1 MLRKYFHSLIS
12 LTLLVLFLFTCFN
25 SLRKYN
31 EKLTTISFREVH
43 QGLQQYPSITV
54 CPLMAMKARP
64 ENKALFL
71 ALLDK
76 NSSVPPSA
84 DDMANTLRNVLKNIN
99 DTFYFV
105 NQKSL
110 SNPGFPCMTKM
121 NSYDIGKPCKFPY
134 KIK

>member
-1 MLRKYFHSLIS
+1 MIRKYFHTLIL
-12 LTLLVLFLFTCFN
+12 LTLLVLFLYTCFN
-25 SLRKYN
+25 SLKKYN

-54 CPLMAMKARP
+54 CPLMAIKARTT
-64 ENKALFL
+64 NKALFH

-76 NSSVPPSA
+76 NSSATLWTDKMA
-84 DDMANTLRNVLKNIN
+84 DTLRNLHKNMN
-99 DTFYFV
+99 ETFYFV

-110 SNPGFPCMTKM
+110 SNAGFPCMTKM
-121 NSYDIGKPCKFPY
+121 NSYDIGKPCKFPF